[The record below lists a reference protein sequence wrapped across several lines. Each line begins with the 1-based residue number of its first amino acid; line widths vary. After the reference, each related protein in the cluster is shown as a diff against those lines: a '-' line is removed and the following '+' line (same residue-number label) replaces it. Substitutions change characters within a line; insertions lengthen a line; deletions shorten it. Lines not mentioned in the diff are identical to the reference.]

1 MTDILFATGNRNKL
15 KEINEIL
22 EGTGITVTSMKEAGY
37 DPVIEETG
45 TTFLENAL
53 IKAGTLCALSG
64 KACLADDSGLVVD
77 ALNGEP
83 GIYSSRYMG
92 EETSYSVKN
101 AAILERLKDV
111 EGSGRSARFVCA
123 MAAVFPDGRQFTV
136 EETFEGLIADKADGE
151 NGFGYDPIFYVPE
164 RGCTSAALDPAEKN
178 AISHR
183 GKALRRMKDILV
195 AETEAGH

>member
-1 MTDILFATGNRNKL
+1 MKDILFATGNRNKL

-111 EGSGRSARFVCA
+111 KGSGRSARFVCA

-195 AETEAGH
+195 AETEADH